1 MKRKRKNPYVVD
13 YGYHLTN
20 RDKVPSILE
29 KGLIPKYKGHATSN
43 MDINNIQKDLYQ
55 NIRPIYLLDI
65 PNVKKLTKQMK
76 AYIHAIADYDT
87 ILKIDVRDYNQVP
100 DYNSLIL
107 DYGFEYRKYQNE
119 NEPGLRIFKDKIKD
133 IKFKKILSSYGEDD
147 EYEFIIPLS
156 ELKNNE
162 NLQAELI
169 YFTETFCV
177 DEIISPDKIKDVFP
191 L

>member
-1 MKRKRKNPYVVD
+1 MKKRKKNPYVVD

-20 RDKVPSILE
+20 KDRISSILD
-29 KGLIPKYKGHATSN
+29 KGLIPKYKGHDVGN
-43 MDINNIQKDLYQ
+43 IDINNMQKDLYR
-55 NIRPIYLLDI
+55 NIRPIYFLDI

-76 AYIHAIADYDT
+76 AYIHDIAGYDT
-87 ILKIDVRDYNQVP
+87 MLKIDVRDYNQVP

-107 DYGFEYRKYQNE
+107 DYRFVYRKYNGE
-119 NEPGLRIFKDKIKD
+119 NEPSLRVYKDHIKD
-133 IKFKKILSSYGEDD
+133 VKFKKTLSSYGKSDD
-147 EYEFIIPLS
+147 YEIILPLS

-177 DEIISPDKIKDVFP
+177 DEIISPDKIKGIIS

>member
-1 MKRKRKNPYVVD
+1 MKKRKKNPYVVD

-20 RDKVPSILE
+20 KDRVSSILD

-43 MDINNIQKDLYQ
+43 TDINDIQKDLYR
-55 NIRPIYLLDI
+55 NIRPIYFLDI

-76 AYIHAIADYDT
+76 AYIHDIAGYDT
-87 ILKIDVRDYNQVP
+87 MLKIDVRDYNQVP
-100 DYNSLIL
+100 DYNSLLL
-107 DYGFEYRKYQNE
+107 DYRFIYRKYRGE
-119 NEPGLRIFKDKIKD
+119 NEPSLRVFKDYVKD
-133 IKFKKILSSYGEDD
+133 NKFKKILSFYGRD

-162 NLQAELI
+162 ELQAELI

-177 DEIISPDKIKDVFP
+177 DEIISPDKIKEVLP